1 MSDEQRERKEKA
13 KIIFDL
19 DMAKKGEWVREA
31 RKRNMGLVDFIIA
44 AVDENLLKEKDGN
57 YES

>member
-1 MSDEQRERKEKA
+1 MNDEQRERKEKA

-31 RKRNMGLVDFIIA
+31 RRQNMGLVDFIIA
-44 AVDENLLKEKDGN
+44 AVDEKIDKVKILAN
-57 YES
+57 